1 MKLLSKH
8 SDSEK
13 DIKKASSAIVC
24 VVMVVA
30 GFAAVFAFA
39 STNVVAVVDLVVTGS
54 NYAVAEGV
62 FPEDNNVTTLH
73 LTLQPQDEAVS
84 ITSMTFD
91 LSTGSTAV
99 DADIEKIFLFNDL
112 DGEVD
117 MDWNEVETANNGVLS
132 SVTNPTFSQVMTFSG
147 YSVGP
152 FSPKYIT
159 VYIDVAAGSEGV
171 TFGIE
176 LTAIVCADPSPTINT
191 PSSGETLVKTV
202 IWNDEMES
210 GQGSWTFGGGPT
222 PLWHMDT
229 YWSYVSESPSTAW
242 WYANV
247 TEPDPFLVNTY
258 FYGPPPAGVRNY
270 GNLTSGDIDLS
281 GYSDPA
287 MSLWHDLRTEN
298 FPNVDLA
305 RFLVEDTSN
314 PGIWVEQRLWITT
327 GTDNWTKEYFD
338 LGVYAGK
345 TIRFKF
351 YFDTI
356 DNMNNL
362 FRGWLIDRIYVYGAQ
377 EANDVSVGDFSA
389 PNYALPTDSVNVDAT
404 IFNLGQSAEDNN
416 TNGVD
421 AWLKIDGAYVQVD
434 NIPSIPLAGSQGVS
448 FIWVPGSTGDY
459 NVCIEAWPVQGET
472 NLGNN
477 EICKTIGVRDV
488 PSKKISIVRSMGTK
502 SGPVIQS
509 WMDLNANWETYGVTP
524 VEIEWSLLNKTSI
537 TYADIAATGADTLV
551 VSLSARLGLA
561 QAWSELTYAEI
572 AAIKQYTVEGHG
584 LVTTGTTFY
593 MTIPNNDALLDMF
606 GIVNQTFNQ
615 TDTSEVEVNH
625 VSPGHQ
631 LLTGVVA
638 DPFTIGNSYSSVPLD
653 DETWDAAD
661 MRPGSLG
668 GTYVATSTGLSVA
681 LVEYKRLVYIS
692 WVPEWFGNATDKQIL
707 YNAMAWSQ
715 YQVIAHDVSMSAL
728 IGPDRV
734 KPTPTMDITATLTNL
749 ASVVEDNNTAGI
761 DVVLTED
768 GAVVDSTNIPTLGAG
783 LNTPVTLIW
792 DPPTTPGTYNI
803 CMKAMQV
810 VGETDTSNNEVC
822 KSIEVVDPNLI
833 IIMILDSWGT
843 DNPGMAPWD
852 DLNANWATYGPYQ
865 ILIDYTYLDKED
877 ITALDLTYSSADI
890 LLISSSNSTGLSTSE
905 FTNAEITAIQA
916 YVNAGHGIMG
926 TGTVLNSM
934 NLINNGQLAALFGI
948 DNSQSYGDTTGV
960 TDYKQI
966 DTGHT
971 VFFHIA
977 DPFTTDSGISA
988 TPGGIIPDPAGW
1000 TAVNLLAG
1008 AEYLG
1013 NSTPVP
1019 SAGAI
1024 IANDPGP
1031 YRGIYLSNAHEMLSN
1046 ADDKQILYNSMIW
1059 AAGYTLF
1066 PSVPPLPPTNLQI
1079 AIVGP
1084 DLELDWTPGSAEPD
1098 VHFNVFRSMT
1108 VDGFNFGIPYDQTPS
1123 PPWIDFDANEA
1134 ADANN
1139 YFYVV
1144 RAINVTS
1151 LLTETNTNKVG
1162 KFYNQ
1167 LHKGTNDISI
1177 PFELHDTTV
1186 GAVFGD
1192 ISGDISKVSVYDTAT
1207 ATWLSWVPMIG
1218 GPLTDVDNIKGIRVQ
1233 SDKNNLDFITVGRV
1247 PTSTPIALTIG
1258 LDSWFFVGYPN
1269 LLDISGALPDVLDD
1283 NGLAGLYIIVMYYD
1297 PTDRRMPWKWFDPND
1312 PGGSPLQSL
1321 ETGKGY
1327 WILMIVGGTWTVP
1340 GE

>member
-8 SDSEK
+8 SGSEK

-62 FPEDNNVTTLH
+62 FPQDNNITTLH

-84 ITSMTFD
+84 VTSMTFD
-91 LSTGSTAV
+91 LTAGSTAV
-99 DADIEKIFLFNDL
+99 DADIEEIFLFNDL

-132 SVTNPTFSQVMTFSG
+132 SVTSPSFPQLMTFSG

-152 FSPKYIT
+152 FNPKYIT
-159 VYIDVAAGSEGV
+159 VYIDVAAGTEGV
-171 TFGIE
+171 SFGIE
-176 LTAIVCADPSPTINT
+176 LTAIICADPAPTINT

-202 IWNDEMES
+202 IWSDEMES
-210 GQGSWTFGGGPT
+210 GQGSWTFSGGPT

-242 WYANV
+242 WYANI
-247 TEPDPFLVNTY
+247 TEPNPALVNT
-258 FYGPPPAGVRNY
+258 FYYSLGPIQGVRNY
-270 GNLTSGDIDLS
+270 GNLTSGNIDLS

-287 MSLWHDLRTEN
+287 MSLWQDLRTEN
-298 FPNVDLA
+298 QGGADEA

-314 PGIWVEQRLWITT
+314 PGVWVEQGFWRTT

-356 DNMNNL
+356 DWRNNL
-362 FRGWLIDRIYVYGAQ
+362 FRGWLIDRLYVYGAQ
-377 EANDVSVGDFSA
+377 EANDVSVGGFTA
-389 PNYALPTDSVNVDAT
+389 PNYALPTDNVNVDAT
-404 IFNLGQSAEDNN
+404 IYNLGQSAENN
-416 TNGVD
+416 NSNGVD
-421 AWLKIDGAYVQVD
+421 AWLKIDGAYVTVD
-434 NIPSIPLAGSQGVS
+434 NIASIPKDGWQDVP

-459 NVCIEAWPVQGET
+459 SVCIEAWPVQGET

-477 EICKTIGVRDV
+477 EVCKTIGVRDV

-509 WMDLNANWETYGVTP
+509 WMDLNTNWETYGVTP
-524 VEIEWSLLNKTSI
+524 LEIEWSLLNKTSI

-551 VSLSARLGLA
+551 ISLSARLALA

-572 AAIKQYTVEGHG
+572 AAIKQYTFEGHG
-584 LVTTGTTFY
+584 LVATGTTFY
-593 MTIPNNDALLDMF
+593 TTIPNNDALLDMF

-615 TDTSEVEVNH
+615 TTPSEVDVNH

-638 DPFTIGNSYSSVPLD
+638 DPFTIGNNYSSVPLD
-653 DETWDAAD
+653 DDTWDAAD

-692 WVPEWFGNATDKQIL
+692 WMPEWFGNALDKQIL

-715 YQVIAHDVSMSAL
+715 YQTPTHDVEMSSL

-734 KPTPTMDITATLTNL
+734 KPTPTMDITATLANL
-749 ASVVEDNNTAGI
+749 AGVLEDNNTAGI

-768 GAVVDSTNIPTLGAG
+768 GTVVDSTNIPSLGAG
-783 LNTPVTLIW
+783 LTTAITLIW
-792 DPPTTPGTYNI
+792 DPPATPGTYNI

-810 VGETDTSNNEVC
+810 AGEVDTSNNEVC
-822 KSIEVVDPNLI
+822 KSIEVVDQNLLI
-833 IIMILDSWGT
+833 IMVLDSWGT
-843 DNPGMAPWD
+843 DNAGMAPWD
-852 DLNANWATYGPYQ
+852 ELNLNWATYGSFQ

-916 YVNAGHGIMG
+916 YVSAGHGIMG
-926 TGTVLNSM
+926 TGTVLNSFS
-934 NLINNGQLAALFGI
+934 LINHNQLAPLFGI
-948 DNSQSYGDTTGV
+948 DGGESYGDTTGV
-960 TDYKQI
+960 TDYQQI

-971 VFFHIA
+971 VFCNIA
-977 DPFTTDSGISA
+977 EAFTTGSGISS
-988 TPGGIIPDPAGW
+988 TPGGFVPDPAGW
-1000 TAVNLLAG
+1000 TAANLLSEG
-1008 AEYLG
+1008 EYLG
-1013 NSTPVP
+1013 NSTPEP

-1024 IANDPGP
+1024 IANDTG
-1031 YRGIYLSNAHEMLSN
+1031 RGIYLSNAHEMSSN

-1059 AAGYTLF
+1059 AAGKTCF
-1066 PSVPPLPPTNLQI
+1066 PSQPPPPPTNLQI
-1079 AIVGP
+1079 SIAGP
-1084 DLELDWTPGSAEPD
+1084 DLELDWIPGSAEPD
-1098 VHFNVFRSMT
+1098 VHFNIFRAMT
-1108 VDGFNFGIPYDQTPS
+1108 VDGFNFGILYDQTPS
-1123 PPWIDFDANEA
+1123 PPWTDFDTNEA

-1144 RAINVTS
+1144 RAINITS

-1177 PFELHDTTV
+1177 PFELHDRTV

-1192 ISGDISKVSVYDTAT
+1192 ISGDISKVSVYDSAT
-1207 ATWLSWVPMIG
+1207 ATWISWVPMIG
-1218 GPLTDVDNIKGIRVQ
+1218 GPLTEVDNVQGIRVQ
-1233 SDKNNLDFITVGRV
+1233 SDRNNLDFITVGRV
-1247 PTSTPIALTIG
+1247 PASTPIALTIG

-1269 LLDISGALPDVLDD
+1269 LLDTPGALPDVLDN

-1312 PGGSPLQSL
+1312 PGGSPLQSI
-1321 ETGKGY
+1321 ENGKGY
-1327 WILMIVGGTWTVP
+1327 WILMSANGTWTVP

>member
-1 MKLLSKH
+1 MKLLNKH
-8 SDSEK
+8 SGSEK

-39 STNVVAVVDLVVTGS
+39 STNVVAVVDLEVTGS
-54 NYAVAEGV
+54 NFAVAEGV
-62 FPEDNNVTTLH
+62 FPQDNNITTLH
-73 LTLQPQDEAVS
+73 LTLQPQDQAVS
-84 ITSMTFD
+84 VTSMTFD

-117 MDWNEVETANNGVLS
+117 MDWNEVETSNNGVLS
-132 SVTNPTFSQVMTFSG
+132 SVTSPSFPQLMTFSG

-152 FSPKYIT
+152 FNPKYIT
-159 VYIDVAAGSEGV
+159 VYIDVAAGTEGV

-202 IWNDEMES
+202 IWSDEMES
-210 GQGSWTFGGGPT
+210 GQGSWTFSGGPS

-242 WYANV
+242 WYANI
-247 TEPDPFLVNTY
+247 TEPDPALVNTY
-258 FYGPPPAGVRNY
+258 YYSIGPMQGVRNY
-270 GNLTSGDIDLS
+270 GNLTSGNIDLS
-281 GYSDPA
+281 GNSDPA

-298 FPNVDLA
+298 FQDFDLA

-338 LGVYAGK
+338 LAVYAGK

-356 DNMNNL
+356 DNQNNL

-389 PNYALPTDSVNVDAT
+389 PNYALPTDNVNVDAT
-404 IFNLGQSAEDNN
+404 IYNLGQSAENN
-416 TNGVD
+416 NSNGVD
-421 AWLKIDGAYVQVD
+421 AWLKIDGAYVDVD
-434 NIPSIPLAGSQGVS
+434 NIPSIPQDGSQAVN

-477 EICKTIGVRDV
+477 EDCKTIGVRDV

-509 WMDLNANWETYGVTP
+509 WMDLNTNWETYGVTP

-572 AAIKQYTVEGHG
+572 AAIKRYTVEGHG
-584 LVTTGTTFY
+584 LVATGTTFY
-593 MTIPNNDALLDMF
+593 TTIPNNDALLDMF

-615 TDTSEVEVNH
+615 TFPSEIDVNH
-625 VSPGHQ
+625 VSAGHP

-638 DPFTIGNSYSSVPLD
+638 DPFTIGNNYSSVPD
-653 DETWDAAD
+653 DDGTWDAAD
-661 MRPGSLG
+661 MKPGSLG

-681 LVEYKRLVYIS
+681 LVEYKQLVYIS
-692 WVPEWFGNATDKQIL
+692 WMPEWFPNTLDKQIL
-707 YNAMAWSQ
+707 YNSMVWSQ
-715 YQVIAHDVSMSAL
+715 YQIVAHDVAMSSM

-768 GAVVDSTNIPTLGAG
+768 GTVVAGTNIPTLGAG
-783 LNTPVTLIW
+783 LNTPVTLVW
-792 DPPTTPGTYNI
+792 DPPATPGTYNI

-822 KSIEVVDPNLI
+822 KNIEVVDQSLI

-843 DNPGMAPWD
+843 DNAGMAPWD
-852 DLNANWATYGPYQ
+852 DLNTNWATYGSFQ

-916 YVNAGHGIMG
+916 YVNDGHGIMG
-926 TGTVLNSM
+926 TGTVLNSI
-934 NLINNGQLAALFGI
+934 NLINHFQLAPLFGI
-948 DNSQSYGDTTGV
+948 DGTQSYTDITGV
-960 TDYKQI
+960 TDYQQI

-971 VFFHIA
+971 VFCNIA
-977 DPFTTDSGISA
+977 DPFTTGSGISS
-988 TPGGIIPDPAGW
+988 TPGGFTPDPAGW
-1000 TAVNLLAG
+1000 TAANLLSEG
-1008 AEYLG
+1008 EYLG

-1024 IANDPGP
+1024 ISNDTG
-1031 YRGIYLSNAHEMLSN
+1031 RGIYLSNAHEMSSN
-1046 ADDKQILYNSMIW
+1046 ADDKQILYNAMIW
-1059 AAGYTLF
+1059 AAGKTCFPTL
-1066 PSVPPLPPTNLQI
+1066 PPPPPTNLQI
-1079 AIVGP
+1079 SVNGA
-1084 DLELDWTPGSAEPD
+1084 DLELTWTPGSAEPD
-1098 VHFNVFRSMT
+1098 VHFNIFRSLT
-1108 VDGFNFGIPYDQTPS
+1108 VDGFNYGIPYDQTPL
-1123 PPWIDFDANEA
+1123 PPWTDFDTDEGV
-1134 ADANN
+1134 DANN

-1186 GAVFGD
+1186 GAVFAL
-1192 ISGDISKVSVYDTAT
+1192 ISGDISKVSVYDSAT

-1218 GPLTDVDNIKGIRVQ
+1218 GPLTDVDNVKGIRVE

-1247 PTSTPIALTIG
+1247 PISTPIALTIG

-1269 LLDISGALPDVLDD
+1269 LLDTPGALPDVLDN
-1283 NGLAGLYIIVMYYD
+1283 NGLLGRYIIVMYYD

-1312 PGGSPLQSL
+1312 PGGSPLQSI
-1321 ETGKGY
+1321 ENGKGY
-1327 WILMIVGGTWTVP
+1327 WILMNANGIWTVP

>member
-62 FPEDNNVTTLH
+62 FPQDNNITTLQ

-84 ITSMTFD
+84 VTSMTFD
-91 LSTGSTAV
+91 LTAGSTAV
-99 DADIEKIFLFNDL
+99 DADIEQIFLFNDL
-112 DGEVD
+112 DGWVD
-117 MDWNEVETANNGVLS
+117 MDWNEVATANNGVLS
-132 SVTNPTFSQVMTFSG
+132 SVMSPSFPQLMTFSG

-176 LTAIVCADPSPTINT
+176 LTAIVCADPTPTINT

-202 IWNDEMES
+202 IWSDEMES
-210 GQGSWTFGGGPT
+210 GQGSWTFSGGPS

-229 YWSYVSESPSTAW
+229 YWSYMSESPSTAW
-242 WYANV
+242 WYANI
-247 TEPDPFLVNTY
+247 TEPNPFLVNTY
-258 FYGPPPAGVRNY
+258 FYGPIPGVRNY
-270 GNLTSGDIDLS
+270 GNLTSGNIDLS

-287 MSLWHDLRTEN
+287 MSFWQDLRTEN
-298 FPNVDLA
+298 QPTVDEA

-314 PGIWVEQRLWITT
+314 PGVWMEQRLWITT

-351 YFDTI
+351 YFDTN
-356 DNMNNL
+356 DWMNNNW
-362 FRGWLIDRIYVYGAQ
+362 RGWFIDRIYVYGAQ
-377 EANDVSVGDFSA
+377 EANDVSVGSFSA
-389 PNYALPTDSVNVDAT
+389 PNYALPTDNVNVDAT
-404 IFNLGQSAEDNN
+404 IYNLGQSAENN
-416 TNGVD
+416 NSNGVD
-421 AWLKIDGAYVQVD
+421 AWLKIDGAYVTVD
-434 NIPSIPLAGSQGVS
+434 NIPSIPQAGSQGVS

-459 NVCIEAWPVQGET
+459 SVCIEAWPVQGET

-477 EICKTIGVRDV
+477 EVCKTIGVRDV

-509 WMDLNANWETYGVTP
+509 WMDLNTNWETYGVTP

-551 VSLSARLGLA
+551 VSLSARLALA

-572 AAIKQYTVEGHG
+572 EAIKKYTVEGHG
-584 LVTTGTTFY
+584 LVATGTTFY
-593 MTIPNNDALLDMF
+593 STIPNNDALLDMF

-615 TDTSEVEVNH
+615 TFPSEIDVNH

-631 LLTGVVA
+631 LLTGVAA
-638 DPFTIGNSYSSVPLD
+638 DPFTIGNNYSSVPD
-653 DETWDAAD
+653 DDGTWDAAD
-661 MRPGSLG
+661 MRPGTLG

-692 WVPEWFGNATDKQIL
+692 WMPEWFGNAVDKQIL
-707 YNAMAWSQ
+707 YNSMVWSE
-715 YQVIAHDVSMSAL
+715 YQIVAHDVAMSGL

-734 KPTPTMDITATLTNL
+734 KPTPTMDITATLANL
-749 ASVVEDNNTAGI
+749 ASVVEDNSTAGI

-768 GAVVDSTNIPTLGAG
+768 GTVVDSTNIPTLGAG
-783 LNTPVTLIW
+783 LSTPVTLVW
-792 DPPTTPGTYNI
+792 DPPATPGTYNI

-810 VGETDTSNNEVC
+810 VGEIDTSNNEVC
-822 KSIEVVDPNLI
+822 KNIEVVDQNLI
-833 IIMILDSWGT
+833 IIMVLDSWGT
-843 DNPGMAPWD
+843 DNAGMAPWD
-852 DLNANWATYGPYQ
+852 DLNTNWATYGSFQ

-877 ITALDLTYSSADI
+877 ITTLDLTYSSADI

-916 YVNAGHGIMG
+916 YVNAGHGIVG
-926 TGTVLNSM
+926 TGTVLNSIYLL
-934 NLINNGQLAALFGI
+934 NHFQLAPLFGI
-948 DNSQSYGDTTGV
+948 DNSQSYTETTGV
-960 TDYKQI
+960 TDYQQI
-966 DTGHT
+966 NTGHT
-971 VFFHIA
+971 VFCNIA
-977 DPFTTDSGISA
+977 DPFTTGSGISS
-988 TPGGIIPDPAGW
+988 TPGGFVPDPAGW
-1000 TAVNLLAG
+1000 TAANLLSYG
-1008 AEYLG
+1008 EYLG

-1024 IANDPGP
+1024 IANDTG
-1031 YRGIYLSNAHEMLSN
+1031 RGIYLSNAHEMASN

-1059 AAGYTLF
+1059 AAGKTCF
-1066 PSVPPLPPTNLQI
+1066 PSLPPLPPTDLRI
-1079 AIVGP
+1079 WIVGV
-1084 DLELDWTPGSAEPD
+1084 DLELDWTPGSGEPD
-1098 VHFNVFRSMT
+1098 VHFNIFRSMT
-1108 VDGFNFGIPYDQTPS
+1108 VDGFNYGVPYDQTPS
-1123 PPWIDFDANEA
+1123 PPWTDPDPNEA
-1134 ADANN
+1134 GDTNN

-1144 RAINVTS
+1144 RAINITS

-1192 ISGDISKVSVYDTAT
+1192 ISGDISKVSVYDSAT
-1207 ATWLSWVPMIG
+1207 ATWISWVPMIG
-1218 GPLTDVDNIKGIRVQ
+1218 GPLTDVDNMQGIRVQ
-1233 SDKNNLDFITVGRV
+1233 SDRNNLDFITVGRV

-1269 LLDISGALPDVLDD
+1269 LLDTPGALPDVLDD

-1312 PGGSPLQSL
+1312 PGGSPLQSI
-1321 ETGKGY
+1321 ENGKGY
-1327 WILMIVGGTWTVP
+1327 WILMSVNGIWTVP